1 MCKPGFLNFFFF
13 SLLVI
18 AFGSPA
24 SAETARPTQNPEGPI
39 SIRSE
44 KMTAK
49 NSDNR
54 VVFEDNVVVTKGDLW
69 MRADRMEVFFDPGG
83 VSSKS
88 GPPLLFDSQGAQE
101 IQRIVAVGNVSVK
114 QGERRAKAEQAVY
127 DQREEKIV
135 LTGNP
140 ETWEKDYKVTGTKM
154 TFFLKEQR
162 SIVEQSKML
171 IQNAGK

>member
-1 MCKPGFLNFFFF
+1 MSKPGFLNFFFSF
-13 SLLVI
+13 LLVI
-18 AFGSPA
+18 AFGSSA
-24 SAETARPTQNPEGPI
+24 SAETDPPQNPEGPI

-49 NSDNR
+49 NSDSR

-88 GPPLLFDSQGAQE
+88 GPPLLFDPQGAQE

-114 QGERRAKAEQAVY
+114 QGERRAKADQAIY

-135 LTGNP
+135 LIGSP
-140 ETWEKDYKVTGTKM
+140 EAWEKDYKVTGTKM

-171 IQNAGK
+171 IQNGGK